1 MSHLLWQAF
10 MAASTNCCH
19 PLSHPSSWSHQAL
32 HWPAGAGAGSQAG
45 GAQEEACAI
54 SLLHCSH
61 LGSKAWI
68 LHNLPCND
76 FEEKPVREM
85 ENFQEYFNILY
96 SLLHLWFLFESSAIC
111 CELRNFLS
119 WTNPP
124 NAPRPPHTAGSP
136 ECSCSWC
143 TPQLPPKLF
152 CGFPLWGSFDN
163 RNVGI
168 TTRYLFSQKYSF
180 CSPYRTGNRLHTRSD
195 LIKRDRNFGVDK
207 GITVL

>member
-68 LHNLPCND
+68 LHNLPCNN

-96 SLLHLWFLFESSAIC
+96 HYCTYGFYLNLVQFVVSSGTSSHGPI
-111 CELRNFLS
+111 
-119 WTNPP
+119 PQMHP
-124 NAPRPPHTAGSP
+124 DPHTLLALQSAP
-136 ECSCSWC
+136 AADAHLNFHQSCSVDS
-143 TPQLPPKLF
+143 LF
-152 CGFPLWGSFDN
+152 GDHL
-163 RNVGI
+163 I
-168 TTRYLFSQKYSF
+168 TEM
-180 CSPYRTGNRLHTRSD
+180 
-195 LIKRDRNFGVDK
+195 
-207 GITVL
+207 

>member
-1 MSHLLWQAF
+1 MPFLQST
-10 MAASTNCCH
+10 ASIQCCH
-19 PLSHPSSWSHQAL
+19 KCHTSCDRPSWQPPLTVVTLLVTLPPGVTRHCTDLQELGLA
-32 HWPAGAGAGSQAG
+32 AK
-45 GAQEEACAI
+45 QEEACAI

-68 LHNLPCND
+68 LHNLPCNN

-96 SLLHLWFLFESSAIC
+96 SLLHLRFLFESSAIC

-136 ECSCSWC
+136 ECSCS
-143 TPQLPPKLF
+143 
-152 CGFPLWGSFDN
+152 
-163 RNVGI
+163 
-168 TTRYLFSQKYSF
+168 
-180 CSPYRTGNRLHTRSD
+180 
-195 LIKRDRNFGVDK
+195 
-207 GITVL
+207 